1 MGFLGERVSSED
13 SLPRALRDLKT
24 WEPGVTDIEA
34 IRARQSVR
42 SYDGKP
48 LTADE
53 RASLGRALESNR
65 TGPFGGEVE
74 LALIDLDEAEGALAR
89 AKITYGVIRGAKS
102 YVVGSVESPNATVDI
117 GYCFERVVVEATKL
131 GLGTCWIG
139 GTFSR
144 SAFAARAKVTDGWLI
159 PCVSPVG
166 HDSGSR
172 SLIERSF
179 RLFAGSHG
187 RKPWAELFFLDA
199 AGAPLTPEVAG
210 AFADALE
217 CVRIGPSAANVQPWR
232 VLAEPKTGSFH
243 FGLSRRHV
251 YDRSIS
257 TVSLQE
263 VDLGIAL
270 CHFELACREK
280 SIAGHWRRDAAPALP
295 AGVEYIAT
303 WTGEGGQP

>member
-1 MGFLGERVSSED
+1 M
-13 SLPRALRDLKT
+13 
-24 WEPGVTDIEA
+24 TDIEA
-34 IRARQSVR
+34 IRARHSVR

-48 LTADE
+48 LTDDE
-53 RASLGRALESNR
+53 RASLGRALEANR
-65 TGPFGGEVE
+65 KGPFGGEVE

-89 AKITYGVIRGAKS
+89 AKITYGVIRGARS
-102 YVVGSVESPNATVDI
+102 YLVGSVESPKATVDF

-144 SAFAARAKVTDGWLI
+144 GAFAERAKVKAGRLI

-179 RLFAGSHG
+179 RLFAGSHR

-210 AFADALE
+210 EYADALE

-232 VLAEPKTGSFH
+232 VFADPKARQSDGGGPGGEADRGSFELH

-251 YDRSIS
+251 YDQSIS
-257 TVSLQE
+257 AVSLQE

-270 CHFELACREK
+270 CHFELACRERK
-280 SIAGHWRRDAAPALP
+280 LDGRWRRDASPALP
-295 AGVEYIAT
+295 AGIEYIAT
-303 WTGEGGQP
+303 WTHEGGQP